1 MVGNQMQAEEYH
13 RGRFGEMAPL
23 LFATA
28 PDIERPAS
36 YIRGKSRTDW
46 LVLKHAYLYLFLLHK
61 LVIHFI

>member
-1 MVGNQMQAEEYH
+1 MQAEEYH
-13 RGRFGEMAPL
+13 RGRFGEMDPL

-46 LVLKHAYLYLFLLHK
+46 LVLKHAYFLFI
-61 LVIHFI
+61 LVA